1 MSISSS
7 IWQFKAFASLYTVSA
22 CAFFISLSP
31 CSYFWSI
38 RKDTPD
44 AFASWNC
51 DSSRCILFSFN
62 LFINIQSSPLDNYKV
77 KTRCRVDSKADNLI
91 FHTFAIFKKHNF
103 FAYIWQST
111 LQMIQCNHLV
121 VPFLCRVAV
130 SLYDFLDS
138 GCIFRLENTTTFLT
152 IENNTQE
159 FRFENL
165 SHLNYTQTLNKPYSF
180 RVRFT

>member
-1 MSISSS
+1 MISTQRKNAE
-7 IWQFKAFASLYTVSA
+7 IRQFNKKNDSLDLPFYFTLS
-22 CAFFISLSP
+22 FFIVSEMQTACGKTLH
-31 CSYFWSI
+31 
-38 RKDTPD
+38 
-44 AFASWNC
+44 
-51 DSSRCILFSFN
+51 SRLF
-62 LFINIQSSPLDNYKV
+62 LLD
-77 KTRCRVDSKADNLI
+77 KAEKATH
-91 FHTFAIFKKHNF
+91 FRRFFKKKALHNCIIC
-103 FAYIWQST
+103 AVQLWQST

>member
-1 MSISSS
+1 MTLKWVQKKTLTPEFRCFIPFLRQMPLPYSDNRKRH
-7 IWQFKAFASLYTVSA
+7 FLKSA
-22 CAFFISLSP
+22 
-31 CSYFWSI
+31 
-38 RKDTPD
+38 DT
-44 AFASWNC
+44 A
-51 DSSRCILFSFN
+51 LFSIHKIAP
-62 LFINIQSSPLDNYKV
+62 LFCIKISVQ
-77 KTRCRVDSKADNLI
+77 
-91 FHTFAIFKKHNF
+91 
-103 FAYIWQST
+103 IWQST